1 MKATII
7 LFLIF
12 NIIKVNSHSA
22 ASCTDKRTKEIC
34 KGYPRYYHFNHLNTK
49 LPSSDNS
56 DTFYASR
63 DRETLIQDGISKVC
77 PEMNIEEYTRD
88 FPMAT
93 VRAGQNLTLQH
104 PPRGH
109 SKQPSSNVW
118 IYIHPQANIYPTN
131 KQPKLNEFVLLNEYP
146 FDNCYGV
153 EKEISWANCTGE
165 IQLPKRMKKGVY
177 TFLWRWNLNSIPYS
191 DCFELNVVN

>member
-1 MKATII
+1 MKSSII

-12 NIIKVNSHSA
+12 NIVKVQCHSA
-22 ASCTDKRTKEIC
+22 VSCTDKKTKELC
-34 KGYPRYYHFNHLNTK
+34 KGFSRYYHFNHLNTK
-49 LPSSDNS
+49 LPSSDNN
-56 DTFYASR
+56 DVFYASR

-77 PEMNIEEYTRD
+77 PEMNLDEYTQD

-93 VRAGQNLTLQH
+93 VKPGQNLTLQH

-118 IYIHPQANIYPTN
+118 IYIHPQANIYPSN
-131 KQPKLNEFVLLNEYP
+131 KQPNLNEFKLLNEYP

-165 IQLPKRMKKGVY
+165 ITLPKKMKTGVY

>member
-104 PPRGH
+104 PPRG
-109 SKQPSSNVW
+109 
-118 IYIHPQANIYPTN
+118 
-131 KQPKLNEFVLLNEYP
+131 NEFVLLNEYP

-165 IQLPKRMKKGVY
+165 IQLPKRMKQGVY